1 MQKNYQKMELQELNE
16 LKGRKQVTQE
26 NLLTFVTASSVWL
39 IN

>member
-16 LKGRKQVTQE
+16 LKGRKKVTQE